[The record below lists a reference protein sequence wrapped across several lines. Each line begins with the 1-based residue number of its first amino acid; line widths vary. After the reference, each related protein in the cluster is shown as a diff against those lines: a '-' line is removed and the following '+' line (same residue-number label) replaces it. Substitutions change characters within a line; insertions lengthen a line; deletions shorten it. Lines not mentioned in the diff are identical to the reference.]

1 MRTIAAT
8 GTERTFQIRKPR
20 NAFRISIE
28 GQLQA
33 GTYRA
38 AADKVTVRAAC
49 EGFLEHCE
57 ARNRRDERMTRKMLA
72 VYRGH
77 INNHILHPEHGI
89 GCRKLSQFTAK
100 SVGELRDRMR
110 AAGVTVPT
118 ARKILATLHNVLQYA
133 ISQEWVA
140 ANAARGIKVIG
151 ARGEGS
157 KKIEPPSKGDMRAV
171 IEAADEDLRLMLL
184 FAASTGARAG
194 EQWAARWRDVQFEKG
209 ELRIS
214 RRVDVYGDEG
224 PPKSV
229 AGVRTVPLSG
239 QLVAMLRARKLK
251 SEFSRPDDLIFPN
264 REGQHMGHDN
274 LIKRKLLPLFDAL
287 PTVKRFNWH
296 GLRHFAV
303 SCWIEAGLTPKTV
316 QTFAGHAT
324 LQVTMDATATS
335 FPVRITTKQW
345 MRSPSDCSRDLI
357 CGLFQ
362 IH

>member
-1 MRTIAAT
+1 MASVRKRVWIAT
-8 GTERTFQIRKPR
+8 GSEVKTAWIVDYADNRGDRRRKHFS
-20 NAFRISIE
+20 NKKAADAFRISIE

-38 AADKVTVRAAC
+38 AANKVTVSVAC

-57 ARNRRDERMTRKMLA
+57 GRNRRDERMTRKMLA

-151 ARGEGS
+151 PRG
-157 KKIEPPSKGDMRAV
+157 
-171 IEAADEDLRLMLL
+171 
-184 FAASTGARAG
+184 
-194 EQWAARWRDVQFEKG
+194 
-209 ELRIS
+209 
-214 RRVDVYGDEG
+214 
-224 PPKSV
+224 
-229 AGVRTVPLSG
+229 
-239 QLVAMLRARKLK
+239 
-251 SEFSRPDDLIFPN
+251 
-264 REGQHMGHDN
+264 
-274 LIKRKLLPLFDAL
+274 
-287 PTVKRFNWH
+287 
-296 GLRHFAV
+296 
-303 SCWIEAGLTPKTV
+303 
-316 QTFAGHAT
+316 
-324 LQVTMDATATS
+324 S

-345 MRSPSDCSRDLI
+345 MKSLSDCSHDLI
-357 CGLFQ
+357 YGLFKS
-362 IH
+362 IKAVLFPRLYRSINRWRTLYPLTRRSESAFGG